1 MVVSPHPPPPTLYHG
16 PLLTYYFDVCKF
28 IILNHV
34 LPPSSFP
41 FSGLIIACVSYILA
55 GLPMTGFPRSLPKKY
70 DEAHDDFMGHSKRER
85 SNESGSVEETMK
97 PKSKKKAAFK
107 SIKGKS

>member
-1 MVVSPHPPPPTLYHG
+1 
-16 PLLTYYFDVCKF
+16 
-28 IILNHV
+28 
-34 LPPSSFP
+34 
-41 FSGLIIACVSYILA
+41 
-55 GLPMTGFPRSLPKKY
+55 MTGFPRSLPKKY